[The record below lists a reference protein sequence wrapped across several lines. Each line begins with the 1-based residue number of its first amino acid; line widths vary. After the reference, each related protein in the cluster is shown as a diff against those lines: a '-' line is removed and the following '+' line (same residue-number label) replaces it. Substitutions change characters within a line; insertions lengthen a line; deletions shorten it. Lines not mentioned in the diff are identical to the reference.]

1 MIHTHRL
8 YRPSSY
14 YTSKLLVSL
23 PFAVLNSLTLILP
36 LYGLAGLNM
45 SRQAADWAPPLVEHS
60 VVATLG
66 YLVANQV
73 CEGSE

>member
-1 MIHTHRL
+1 M
-8 YRPSSY
+8 
-14 YTSKLLVSL
+14 
-23 PFAVLNSLTLILP
+23 TLILP

-45 SRQAADWAPPLVEHS
+45 SVRAADWAPPLVEHS

-73 CEGSE
+73 RDWGLGHAA